1 MKHPM
6 PFMAADI
13 SALAKSLR
21 KQLMA
26 CEQFPTHV
34 EMLNL
39 LARANGYQNFQQL
52 KAEQD
57 NSTLPVA
64 EPDSFAV
71 TAAQASQSQLDVAI
85 PAKLRPFMDEAY
97 VLRQW
102 PTRFAL
108 QQQSLWFF
116 WCRFRYGVEYTEA
129 EVNALLKPFIG
140 FGDHPLIR
148 RELVNKS
155 LLGRTMD
162 GGRYWRQSAIP
173 PQGFEALADVW

>member
-1 MKHPM
+1 MKQVI
-6 PFMAADI
+6 PFVAADI

-39 LARANGYQNFQQL
+39 LAKASGHQNFQQL
-52 KAEQD
+52 KAQQ
-57 NSTLPVA
+57 LPLEA
-64 EPDSFAV
+64 DESGLDPLAV
-71 TAAQASQSQLDVAI
+71 DI
-85 PAKLRPFMDEAY
+85 PAKLKPFMGQDY

-102 PTRFAL
+102 PGRYAL

-116 WCRFRYGVEYTEA
+116 WCRFRYGVEYSEA

-155 LLGRTMD
+155 LLGRTDD

-173 PQGFEALADVW
+173 PAGFERLADVW